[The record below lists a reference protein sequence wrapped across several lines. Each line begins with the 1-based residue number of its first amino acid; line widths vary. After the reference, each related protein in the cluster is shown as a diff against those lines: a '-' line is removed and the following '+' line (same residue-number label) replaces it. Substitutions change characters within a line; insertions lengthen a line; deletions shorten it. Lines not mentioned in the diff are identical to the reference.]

1 MQEAVGILAGLCQEG
16 LGAPYPDIAADSR
29 QNAAHGNGG
38 IRVRGQKNCGNHGSG
53 RGFAMGTGHGNGFFV
68 IAHQLSQKLRPG
80 KHGDT
85 SLLRCH
91 EFRIVRV
98 NGSRVYNDLAVCGNI
113 GSLLADADLRAKPGQ
128 MVG

>member
-1 MQEAVGILAGLCQEG
+1 M
-16 LGAPYPDIAADSR
+16 R
-29 QNAAHGNGG
+29 Q
-38 IRVRGQKNCGNHGSG
+38 HGSG
-53 RGFAMGTGHGNGFFV
+53 RGFAMGTGYGNGFFV

-85 SLLRCH
+85 PLLRCH

-98 NGSRVYNDLAVCGNI
+98 NGSRVYDDLAVCGNI

-128 MVG
+128 MIGQLGSMAVGAGDRKALLQ